1 MRLSGVSGM
10 LAFPTSLN
18 KGAQEEPI
26 RKFTAKPQLT
36 PHFPRALWRKRKPE
50 ALSLQD
56 VSRLRRALLATTLP
70 SEPDWNRAIL
80 GDAAVAVGIAVR
92 QLKLHKITD
101 LEVDLAL
108 SAVLACA
115 IEGEPT
121 APIVI
126 SSALRRRSKKFHRCL
141 RLSLLWGEAKF

>member
-1 MRLSGVSGM
+1 MA
-10 LAFPTSLN
+10 AFTIPLN
-18 KGAQEEPI
+18 KSAQQEPI
-26 RKFTAKPQLT
+26 RKFRAKPQLT

-50 ALSLQD
+50 SLSLQD
-56 VSRLRRALLATTLP
+56 VSRLRRALLATSLP
-70 SEPDWNRAIL
+70 SEPDWNHAIL
-80 GDAAVAVGIAVR
+80 GDAGVAIGIAVR

-115 IEGEPT
+115 IEGDPT

-126 SSALRRRSKKFHRCL
+126 SSALRRRSKKFKRCL
-141 RLSLLWGEAKF
+141 GLSILWRKAKF

>member
-36 PHFPRALWRKRKPE
+36 PHFPRALWRRRKPE

-92 QLKLHKITD
+92 QLKLH
-101 LEVDLAL
+101 
-108 SAVLACA
+108 CA